1 MIFINYKLV
10 DTNVRVFLYFGLY
23 VKQILQTADYH
34 IFNYILI
41 LNYPL
46 FENMK

>member
-1 MIFINYKLV
+1 MQ
-10 DTNVRVFLYFGLY
+10 LYSSLY
-23 VKQILQTADYH
+23 VKQISQTTDYH
-34 IFNYILI
+34 IFKYILI

>member
-1 MIFINYKLV
+1 MFIFYLIV
-10 DTNVRVFLYFGLY
+10 DTNIGVFLCFGLY
-23 VKQILQTADYH
+23 VKQISQTTDYH
-34 IFNYILI
+34 NFKYTLI